1 MTEDLHRDWTHG
13 SRHAII
19 VVQINDPN
27 VIDQEI
33 KMRDMVYDLDVFNV
47 RRVIDKLDQSTATE
61 TKKVTSRLDR
71 VYDLDVFNV
80 RRIDSAA

>member
-1 MTEDLHRDWTHG
+1 
-13 SRHAII
+13 
-19 VVQINDPN
+19 
-27 VIDQEI
+27 
-33 KMRDMVYDLDVFNV
+33 MRDMVYDLDVFNV